1 MGRFWSVPALVLC
14 TVLFCLAVPRL
25 WVALALLPGNSALE
39 LIEANTAPTRSGAL
53 RAVSAQEAALDILP
67 GPVPHLNV
75 ALIALSMYE
84 TVSNGVDAEADL
96 LQVAT
101 YHLDRSLALAPGQA
115 RAWLMLAGARLR
127 EGDTAGAANALTLSF
142 QADPHAPFLA
152 SARWPLSF
160 LIQDRLDRETRQW
173 ANLEYIAL
181 FRSQPEAATRLA
193 LRQGRIDELRAL
205 ALDSELDT
213 ARLAVILRRM
223 QPGGA

>member
-1 MGRFWSVPALVLC
+1 MAAIALSSGN
-14 TVLFCLAVPRL
+14 A
-25 WVALALLPGNSALE
+25 ALS
-39 LIEANTAPTRSGAL
+39 LIETSTPLTRGGSL
-53 RAVSAQEAALDILP
+53 RAVSAQESALDILP
-67 GPVPHLNV
+67 NSTPHLNV
-75 ALIALSMYE
+75 ALIALSMFE
-84 TVSNGVDAEADL
+84 AGGGSSDEDAML
-96 LQVAT
+96 LEVARH
-101 YHLDRSLALAPGQA
+101 HLDRSLALAPGQA
-115 RAWLMLAGARLR
+115 RAWMMLATVRLR

-193 LRQGRIDELRAL
+193 LRQGRLDELRAL
-205 ALDSELDT
+205 ALDSEMDT
-213 ARLAVILRRM
+213 ARLAVILRQM